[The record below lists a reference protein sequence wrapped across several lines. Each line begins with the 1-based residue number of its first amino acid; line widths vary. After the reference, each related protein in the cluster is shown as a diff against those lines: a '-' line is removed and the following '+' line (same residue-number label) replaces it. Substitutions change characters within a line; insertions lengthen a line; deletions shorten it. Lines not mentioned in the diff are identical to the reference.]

1 MENERENKLRRW
13 IDVDSKSESEMKRVT
28 QRERERERQ
37 SERGSYRER
46 VSKASNKKN
55 Q

>member
-28 QRERERERQ
+28 QRERERERERDKV
-37 SERGSYRER
+37 SEGVTERE
-46 VSKASNKKN
+46 SE
-55 Q
+55 